1 MRARSARGV
10 SNASTSFDS
19 PAEWK
24 NVEFDWD
31 NPPSGTQP
39 SIPRC
44 LTPRP
49 WPPYLAPKE
58 QDDDLDG

>member
-1 MRARSARGV
+1 VFKCLRA
-10 SNASTSFDS
+10 SFDS

-39 SIPRC
+39 FIPRC

-49 WPPYLAPKE
+49 WPPYLAAKE